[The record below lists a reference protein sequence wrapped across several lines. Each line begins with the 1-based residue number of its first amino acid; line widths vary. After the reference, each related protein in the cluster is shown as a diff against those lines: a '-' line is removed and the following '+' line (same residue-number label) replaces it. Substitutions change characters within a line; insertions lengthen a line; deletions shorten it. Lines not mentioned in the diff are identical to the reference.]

1 MQYLFENEGENRM
14 LKIGLISAVVGI
26 PLSFLFGTMTPLFWV
41 LVVCIALDVISGLAK
56 ACFTRTLRSRVMWQG
71 GIRKGMIF
79 LVIILANMLD
89 MIVMNGVPV
98 CKTCALTF
106 YVSMEALS
114 FLENLD
120 AMQVPIPHFIKKY
133 LISLKQQNDEQVFHP
148 GNEDDEI
155 K

>member
-1 MQYLFENEGENRM
+1 
-14 LKIGLISAVVGI
+14 
-26 PLSFLFGTMTPLFWV
+26 
-41 LVVCIALDVISGLAK
+41 
-56 ACFTRTLRSRVMWQG
+56 MWQG